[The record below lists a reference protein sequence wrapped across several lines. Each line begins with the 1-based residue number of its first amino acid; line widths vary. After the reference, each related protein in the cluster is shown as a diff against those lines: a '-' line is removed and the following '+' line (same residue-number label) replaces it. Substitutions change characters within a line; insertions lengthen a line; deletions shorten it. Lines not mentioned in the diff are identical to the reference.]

1 MHRALHR
8 LGAARS
14 FRATGVVQA
23 AQVRQS
29 STTCPL
35 GAQVKSMN
43 EKHSASWWNDH
54 WTQDQT
60 GWRAGENAGPPPFAK
75 NLKYLA
81 DAVGVDAVAP
91 GKRAFVPLCGESSIV
106 PYLAEQ
112 GMDVVCVEA
121 SPLAVAKLRA
131 KVAELSEEAQ
141 QRVTIVAGDFF
152 AYDGA
157 PFDLIYDRAS
167 FVAIDPELREK
178 YLAVMTRV
186 SKAGTVYFFEGIMR
200 PEAHVAAGPPHH
212 VHNSHLPELFA
223 APGWKVSADES
234 TVADPNTVELTMP
247 PWVTYR
253 AAITRVA

>member
-1 MHRALHR
+1 MAKACTA
-8 LGAARS
+8 GESA
-14 FRATGVVQA
+14 
-23 AQVRQS
+23 
-29 STTCPL
+29 
-35 GAQVKSMN
+35 N
-43 EKHSASWWNDH
+43 EKLSIAWWDDM
-54 WTQDQT
+54 WTQEQT
-60 GWRAGENAGPPPFAK
+60 GWRYGEAQPPFAK

-141 QRVTIVAGDFF
+141 QRVTIVADDFF

-200 PEAHVAAGPPHH
+200 PEASVHCSPPHH
-212 VHNSHLPELFA
+212 LPDSLLETLFP
-223 APGWKVSADES
+223 APVWRTSADET
-234 TVADPNTVELTMP
+234 TVADPNTVELKSP

-253 AAITRVA
+253 AAMLRMA